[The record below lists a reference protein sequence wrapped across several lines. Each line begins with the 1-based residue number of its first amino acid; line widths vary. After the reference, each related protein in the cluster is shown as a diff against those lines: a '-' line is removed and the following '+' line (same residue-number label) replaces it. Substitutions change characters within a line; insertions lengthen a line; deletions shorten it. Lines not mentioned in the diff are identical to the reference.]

1 MARQPLTDDQIT
13 QHLAKLPGWE
23 RDGMAIKRT
32 YALDSYMA
40 GLALASAIGTICE
53 EINHH
58 PDILIGYKKV
68 TVSFTTHDAGFMLTE
83 SDFGAAEVVNA
94 LPYPRAK

>member
-1 MARQPLTDDQIT
+1 MARQALSDDQIAG
-13 QHLAKLPGWE
+13 HLAKLPGWE
-23 RDGMAIKRT
+23 RDGMAIKRM
-32 YALDSYMA
+32 YALDSYLA
-40 GLALASAIGTICE
+40 GVALASAIGTICE
-53 EINHH
+53 GINHH

-83 SDFGAAEVVNA
+83 ADFKAAEAVNM

>member
-1 MARQPLTDDQIT
+1 MARQPLTEDQISE
-13 QHLAKLPGWE
+13 HLAALPNWE
-23 RDGMAIKRT
+23 RDGMAIKRV

-53 EINHH
+53 GINHH
-58 PDILIGYKKV
+58 PDLLIGYKKV

-83 SDFGAAEVVNA
+83 ADFQAAQAVNA